1 MRSNRECGFSLPPQ
15 RKELSENPIKLC
27 HDVARLSRAKARQTN
42 IDGIMSQPGARMVLG
57 VLAVNDGISQR
68 ELVESTHL
76 KAPTVSVILQS
87 MENEGMAER
96 RRNPEDRR
104 EMRVHL
110 TDYGRRV
117 DMEVISKIKETDA
130 LALEGLCAEERD
142 TLMELLGRVRQ
153 NLILSMSDNRRE
165 KRE

>member
-27 HDVARLSRAKARQTN
+27 HDVARLSRAKARETN
-42 IDGIMSQPGARMVLG
+42 IDGIMSQPGARLVLG

-87 MENEGMAER
+87 MEDEGLAER
-96 RRNPEDRR
+96 RRNPDDRR

-130 LALEGLCAEERD
+130 LALEGISSEEQEL
-142 TLMELLGRVRQ
+142 LMSLLGRIRQ
-153 NLILSMSDNRRE
+153 NLISSLNDNRKERRE
-165 KRE
+165 

>member
-1 MRSNRECGFSLPPQ
+1 MESKTKCGFPLPPQ
-15 RKELSENPIKLC
+15 RKELSENPINLC
-27 HDVARLSRAKARQTN
+27 HDVARLSRAKARDTN
-42 IDGIMSQPGARMVLG
+42 IDGIMSQPGARLVLG

-87 MENEGMAER
+87 MEDEGLAER
-96 RRNPEDRR
+96 RRNPDDRR

-130 LALEGLCAEERD
+130 LALEGISSEEQEL
-142 TLMELLGRVRQ
+142 LMSLLGRIRQ
-153 NLILSMSDNRRE
+153 NLISSLNDNRKERRE
-165 KRE
+165 